1 MELKRRNRVNAE
13 FSMASMTDIIFLLL
27 IFFMITSSAISQSA
41 IDVKLPKAEAAN
53 PSVQDPA
60 TVTIQE
66 DGKYFVNDKEIPK
79 QDLENYLVNTLKD
92 DTNPAFTIRAD
103 ENTRHK
109 DVVFVMG
116 IAETH
121 HYNLAIATT
130 QTDGN

>member
-41 IDVKLPKAEAAN
+41 IDVKLPKVDATNVSA
-53 PSVQDPA
+53 QDPS
-60 TVTIQE
+60 TVTINPE
-66 DGKYFVNDKEIPK
+66 GKYFVNDKEVPK
-79 QDLENYLVNTLKD
+79 EQLENVLVNALKD
-92 DTNPAFTIRAD
+92 EANPTFTIRAD

-116 IAETH
+116 IAEIH
-121 HYNLAIATT
+121 KFNLAIATI
-130 QTDGN
+130 QEN

>member
-41 IDVKLPKAEAAN
+41 IDVKLPKADAAN
-53 PSVQDPA
+53 VSAQDPS
-60 TVTIQE
+60 TVTINPE
-66 DGKYFVNDKEIPK
+66 GKYFVNDKEVPK
-79 QDLENYLVNTLKD
+79 EQLENVLVNALKD
-92 DTNPAFTIRAD
+92 EANPTFTIRAD

-121 HYNLAIATT
+121 KFNLAIATI
-130 QTDGN
+130 QEN

>member
-41 IDVKLPKAEAAN
+41 IDVKLPKAHATNVSA
-53 PSVQDPA
+53 QDPS
-60 TVTIQE
+60 TVTINPE
-66 DGKYFVNDKEIPK
+66 GKYFVNDKEVPK
-79 QDLENYLVNTLKD
+79 EQLENVLVNALKD
-92 DTNPAFTIRAD
+92 EANPTFTIRAD

-116 IAETH
+116 IAEIH
-121 HYNLAIATT
+121 KFNLAIATI
-130 QTDGN
+130 QEN

>member
-41 IDVKLPKAEAAN
+41 IDVKLPKADATNVSA
-53 PSVQDPA
+53 QDPS
-60 TVTIQE
+60 TVTINPE
-66 DGKYFVNDKEIPK
+66 GKYFVNDKEVPK
-79 QDLENYLVNTLKD
+79 EQLENVLVNALKD
-92 DTNPAFTIRAD
+92 EANPTFTIRAD

-116 IAETH
+116 IAEIH
-121 HYNLAIATT
+121 KFNLAIATI
-130 QTDGN
+130 QEN